1 MKRMMIAGVFALML
15 VPTLAPTLAGAQ
27 ARAPMSVQTFLT
39 KVEALKAKGMMAMF
53 SPDIKLI
60 KAEVTTAAAQLKAEK
75 EAREAAGRPPL
86 ACPPKA
92 EGKNKMGSDEFL
104 AAMKAIPPAQ
114 RGMSLKDGLS
124 RVIVAKYPCP
134 RG

>member
-1 MKRMMIAGVFALML
+1 MKRIIIAGVVASM
-15 VPTLAPTLAGAQ
+15 LAPTLSVAQ
-27 ARAPMSVQTFLT
+27 TRAPMSVQTFLT

-60 KAEVTTAAAQLKAEK
+60 KTEVTIAAAQLKAEK
-75 EAREAAGRPPL
+75 EAREAAGKPPL